1 MADQTIH
8 LADHDGW
15 LLSFV
20 NGERRAYLDVK
31 LFLSAVGRLQ
41 ISNLCQ
47 AHFDAKDMHKYF
59 AIFAKEMGWPGV
71 LYEVDSSTGRC
82 PAVTLYL
89 RDDVPRKGS
98 FFWMIDPFRYHMRE
112 PWRLDESP
120 VKHKVLE
127 AARATCKE
135 WLPDWEW

>member
-1 MADQTIH
+1 MADNTI
-8 LADHDGW
+8 LLDDHDAW
-15 LLSFV
+15 LLSLA
-20 NGERRAYLDVK
+20 NGEKRAYLDVR
-31 LFLSAVGRLQ
+31 LFLAAVGRLQ
-41 ISNLCQ
+41 LGNCCQ
-47 AHFDAKDMHKYF
+47 ADLNAEEVHRLFPV
-59 AIFAKEMGWPGV
+59 FAKEMGWPGP
-71 LYEVDSSTGRC
+71 LYEVQPDTGRC

-89 RDDVPRKGS
+89 RDDVPRKES
-98 FFWMIDPFRYHMRE
+98 FFWMIDPFRYHMKE